1 METEK
6 TTTSKNKQKQIIDKL
21 IKIQIKQAK
30 TIKILIKMLNKEA

>member
-6 TTTSKNKQKQIIDKL
+6 TTTSKNKQKQIINKL